1 MTLIVA
7 LAIVSIMKIILSVY
21 TQKNPQKEKDVRV
34 FSIFI
39 SILYYSMSAYL
50 IIKYAPLFW
59 EISKTFYSIL
69 K

>member
-7 LAIVSIMKIILSVY
+7 LAIVSIMRIILSIY
-21 TQKNPQKEKDVRV
+21 TQKNPQKEKDVRGI
-34 FSIFI
+34 SIFT
-39 SILYYSMSAYL
+39 SILYYSISAYL

-59 EISKTFYSIL
+59 EIGKTFYSIL